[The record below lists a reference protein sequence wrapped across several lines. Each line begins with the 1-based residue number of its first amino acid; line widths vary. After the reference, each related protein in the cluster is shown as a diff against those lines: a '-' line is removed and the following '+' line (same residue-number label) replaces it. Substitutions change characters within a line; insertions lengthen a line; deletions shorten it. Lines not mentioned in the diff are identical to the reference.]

1 MDREVPG
8 EIVIQPIMPRIAR
21 EVAEEYG
28 VTVENLRGP
37 VKTNMLVE
45 ARWEAFSRIRA
56 VGRFSLPQIG
66 AFFNRDH
73 TTVLHGLRRHAERS
87 NAVNS
92 KPVNPGY
99 GDCSTVGR
107 PVEITEIGSARGGAP
122 TPPLA

>member
-21 EVAEEYG
+21 EVAEEFG
-28 VTVENLRGP
+28 VTVDNLKSRK
-37 VKTNMLVE
+37 KTSLFVA
-45 ARWEAFSRIRA
+45 ARWEAYARIRA

-73 TTVLHGLRRHAERS
+73 TTVLHGLRRHAEAAA
-87 NAVNS
+87 AVNS
-92 KPVNPGY
+92 LPVNPGNAACT
-99 GDCSTVGR
+99 GIGR
-107 PVEITEIGSARGGAP
+107 AVEITEIRAARGGAP